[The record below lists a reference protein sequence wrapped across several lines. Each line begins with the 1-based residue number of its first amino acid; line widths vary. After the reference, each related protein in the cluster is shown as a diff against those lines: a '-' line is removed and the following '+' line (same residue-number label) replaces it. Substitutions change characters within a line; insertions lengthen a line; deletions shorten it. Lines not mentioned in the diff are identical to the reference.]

1 LEKKDNHENPYLWV
15 NQSGTLY
22 FARGFCSSV
31 GCIVCTATS
40 DRGFNGLESAS
51 NPLIMKNVVF
61 NPTTMFQN
69 KNNGD
74 NGSWSVVSAEVMF
87 VCHSCSY
94 LYG

>member
-1 LEKKDNHENPYLWV
+1 MKKNIENSYLWL

-40 DRGFNGLESAS
+40 DRGFNGLESDL
-51 NPLIMKNVVF
+51 NPFIMKNVVF
-61 NPTTMFQN
+61 YPTTMFQN

-74 NGSWSVVSAEVMF
+74 GW
-87 VCHSCSY
+87 
-94 LYG
+94 